1 MMSLPGITFRNLYLK
16 QGQYIVDEQAVELLQ
31 NLFEK
36 VRSAPKMNF
45 SNGRF
50 VRNLFEKIITNQANR
65 VILIPNLTNEDL
77 ITIKSDDLVDIKMP

>member
-1 MMSLPGITFRNLYLK
+1 MSLPGITFRNLYLK